1 MSKQLTPEDLEKMSP
16 QSLVEFMTENIPA
29 DKLRSCLQKVEEFPS
44 ELPSQI
50 AAPVALP
57 VI

>member
-16 QSLVEFMTENIPA
+16 QSIVEFMTENIPA

-44 ELPSQI
+44 
-50 AAPVALP
+50 
-57 VI
+57 